1 MHRKLMRIGVIT
13 FVIVA
18 AFAALGA
25 ATALWNPSI
34 FVTGKVNTGT
44 VSAQFTKAFTDDDD
58 VVNDPA
64 RDSGDTGL
72 CQDDGG
78 VALPGRTTTSCDPA
92 ASGPDPKARLNKDVA
107 RCDASITSSTSS
119 QTSGQIVKTNAY
131 PGYFCTAWFQVK
143 NNGTIP
149 LVITDVQLCDSHGC
163 HSAPFGPPALPL
175 DLNGDGV
182 PDVAVDI
189 TELHPCQY
197 LARGESLY
205 FDVDQQ
211 VLSGVPQGAS
221 LTEKVQVTIAPWNS
235 ICPPPTPPCTGANC
249 PSPTPVLTPPPTTT
263 PQPTP
268 TPCVVGANCP
278 TPTPCIVTPNCPT
291 PTPPCTSTAICP
303 TPSPTPTATP
313 CDPASNNCPTPT
325 PPCTGATCPTPTPC
339 TAAGCT
345 PTPTPCALAVCNTP
359 TPVPTG
365 PLPSATP

>member
-107 RCDASITSSTSS
+107 RCDASITSSTSG

-149 LVITDVQLCDSHGC
+149 IVITDVQLCDSHGC
-163 HSAPFGPPALPL
+163 HSAPFGPPALQL

-249 PSPTPVLTPPPTTT
+249 PTPSPTSA
-263 PQPTP
+263 PTP
-268 TPCVVGANCP
+268 TATPPCTAGPNCP
-278 TPTPCIVTPNCPT
+278 TPSPCVVTPNCTPTPT
-291 PTPPCTSTAICP
+291 PTPPC
-303 TPSPTPTATP
+303 
-313 CDPASNNCPTPT
+313 DPATTACTPTPT
-325 PPCTGATCPTPTPC
+325 PPCSLAACTPTPTPC

-345 PTPTPCALAVCNTP
+345 PTPTP
-359 TPVPTG
+359 TPVLTG
-365 PLPSATP
+365 PLPTTT